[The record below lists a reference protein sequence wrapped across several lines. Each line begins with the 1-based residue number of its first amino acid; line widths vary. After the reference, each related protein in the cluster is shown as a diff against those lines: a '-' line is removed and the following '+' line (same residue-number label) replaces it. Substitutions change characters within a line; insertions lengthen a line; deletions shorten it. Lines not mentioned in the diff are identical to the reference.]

1 MIAACRDAELVPEI
15 FGTFAPSAAAR
26 FEREKSRRPGQPT
39 SRNTHKS
46 QNAIKLREEE
56 EEERAERRKKILD
69 LHVRVTRV
77 YRAKS
82 PNIINR

>member
-15 FGTFAPSAAAR
+15 FGTFAPSAADSR
-26 FEREKSRRPGQPT
+26 SREGLHVPT